1 MLDSEISGHRRVE
14 NPQIRC
20 AGVGRQATEIKCT
33 SAVVNPHQRSFG
45 GPDISIGIRLPSGT
59 LLLDSS
65 KIETVGALTRRVA
78 LACRLPA
85 ARLVL
90 FCRGR
95 RLGGPGSRLPRGA
108 ALRVALR
115 QVGGGASAPKGK
127 PLTELFANFDLNGDG
142 IITRE
147 EFTAAMTST
156 LKGCATM
163 SRAEAESI
171 FKRFDADGNG
181 TVDLKEFMAAWEPA
195 HQPPAREVPVGERW
209 RWETYGGS
217 EIEAVLSSGAI
228 VLLDAQWVVNLAD
241 SRGVLR
247 PRQALP
253 DEAFL
258 SLSEVQAATSAHASA
273 LPIIC
278 VSHCWLQPDHPDPRG
293 HNLRVLA
300 RALKS
305 LLAAENGRRHA
316 VFYDFCC
323 IHQCCRDS
331 RGAPQGTTFQYS
343 QKEGGLA
350 AGAIGR
356 YASEHGLFK
365 QALGSLG
372 AFYSHPTTMVL
383 MLTAFPSNYK
393 DKKLYHLSGNHQPY
407 FGRGWCYCESSWAMM
422 VKGDDLTLDLARMAG
437 SGPIQWEELRRM
449 CRQGRKAPVLPST
462 FDDELTHKAFTNGKT
477 DLPLVG
483 ALYRDGF
490 TARFGV
496 ATGLQYGEI
505 GWGDPEATALGSLL
519 GAGAS
524 PSLTKLHL
532 GGNSIGDA
540 GACALAKGLSGVPLL
555 KELNLKNN
563 AIGDA
568 GGAALAEG
576 LSSIPDLE
584 RFHLDGN
591 AIKAVGAAAL
601 GKALPAVPALEW
613 IYLSG
618 NPLGVAGACA
628 IAAGLAGTPAVEWLY
643 MSNCAIKDEG
653 ARALAEALASIPS
666 LEWLDLDGNEIGD
679 AGITAL
685 AEQLGAVPS
694 LERLYLRNN
703 VMGDEGAAAIADKLS
718 TVPRLRWLYLEGN
731 AIQDKTLINETIT
744 PKWGRRG
751 SGLSL

>member
-1 MLDSEISGHRRVE
+1 MLDRELSGHRRVE
-14 NPQIRC
+14 IPSIHP
-20 AGVGRQATEIKCT
+20 AAVDRQAAEVRCT
-33 SAVVNPHQRSFG
+33 CAVARRHLPNAG
-45 GPDISIGIRLPSGT
+45 GPEMSIQIRLPSCT
-59 LLLDSS
+59 LLFDPSP
-65 KIETVGALTRRVA
+65 KETVGALTRRVA
-78 LACRLPA
+78 MACRLPA
-85 ARLVL
+85 ARVVL

-95 RLGGPGSRLPRGA
+95 RLGGPLSRLPRSG

-115 QVGGGASAPKGK
+115 QIGGGPPTLVGSLP
-127 PLTELFANFDLNGDG
+127 ELFAKFDINGDG
-142 IITRE
+142 TISRE
-147 EFTAAMTST
+147 EFTTAMTST
-156 LKGCATM
+156 LKGFTTM
-163 SRAEAESI
+163 SRAEAERI

-181 TVDLKEFMAAWEPA
+181 TVDVKEFMAAWEPA
-195 HQPPAREVPVGERW
+195 HQPPAREVPVGEKW
-209 RWETYGGS
+209 RWETYGGG

-228 VLLDAQWVVNLAD
+228 VLLDAQWVVDLAE
-241 SRGVLR
+241 SGGMLR

-273 LPIIC
+273 LPIISI
-278 VSHCWLQPDHPDPRG
+278 SHCWLQPDHPDPRG
-293 HNLRVLA
+293 HNLRVIA

-305 LLAAENGRRHA
+305 LLTAEGGRRHA

-331 RGAPQGTTFQYS
+331 RGAPQGTTFQVS
-343 QKEGGLA
+343 QKEGGLD

-372 AFYSHPTTMVL
+372 AFYSHPATTVL
-383 MLTAFPSNYK
+383 MLTAFPSDYK
-393 DKKLYHLSGNHQPY
+393 DKKLYTQSGNTQPY
-407 FGRGWCYCESSWAMM
+407 FGRGWCFCESSWAMM
-422 VKGDDLTLDLARMAG
+422 VKGDDLTLDLAKMAG
-437 SGPIQWEELRRM
+437 SGPIEWAELRRM
-449 CRQGRKAPVLPST
+449 CTQGRKAPILPST
-462 FDDELTHKAFTNGKT
+462 FDDELKHKAFTNGKT

-505 GWGDPEATALGSLL
+505 GWGDPEATALGTLL

-524 PSLTKLHL
+524 PNLTKLHL
-532 GGNSIGDA
+532 GSNSIGDA

-576 LSSIPDLE
+576 LRSIPDLE
-584 RFHLDGN
+584 RLYLDGN
-591 AIKAVGAAAL
+591 AIKAVGSTAL
-601 GKALPAVPALEW
+601 GKALSAVPALEW
-613 IYLSG
+613 FYLSG
-618 NPLGVAGACA
+618 NPLGEAGASA
-628 IAAGLAGTPAVEWLY
+628 VAAGLAGTPAVEWLY
-643 MSNCAIKDEG
+643 MSNCSIKDEG
-653 ARALAEALASIPS
+653 ARALAKNLASIPS
-666 LEWLDLDGNEIGD
+666 LEWLDLDGNGIGD
-679 AGITAL
+679 AGVIAL

-703 VMGDEGAAAIADKLS
+703 VIGDEGAAALADKLS
-718 TVPRLRWLYLEGN
+718 TVPMLRWLYLEGN
-731 AIQDKTLINETIT
+731 AIKDELLIKETIT

-751 SGLSL
+751 SGLCL